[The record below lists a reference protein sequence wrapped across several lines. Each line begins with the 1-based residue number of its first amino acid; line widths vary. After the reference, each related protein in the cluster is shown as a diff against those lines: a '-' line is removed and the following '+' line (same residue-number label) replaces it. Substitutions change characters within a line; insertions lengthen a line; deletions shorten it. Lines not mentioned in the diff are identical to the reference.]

1 MSSTIVAERPAP
13 EAPPGDSSAPPG
25 QKSDAE
31 PGFLKRHPVL
41 AYYLLT
47 FAISWGGVLLLV
59 GGPGAIPGTVEQ
71 IDRLIWLVVLVLEL
85 GPPIAGLVLTGL
97 VDGRAGYRDLLARL
111 LTWRVGLRWYAVAL
125 LTAPLL
131 SAAVLLA
138 LSLASPVY
146 LPAILTTGD
155 RAFLVLQGVTVG
167 LVGGFGEELGWTG
180 FAVPRLRRRRGVL
193 ATGLVVGVL
202 WAVWH
207 YLVTPAWV
215 SGAYTGGLPLTLFLT
230 VNGVACLVGQLP
242 AYRVLM
248 VWVYDRT
255 GSLLVAMLMHASLI
269 ASTLFIFAP
278 EALAG
283 IPFLIWPLVFAA
295 ALWIAVGAITV
306 TNAGQLSLR
315 RPTPVT
321 EG

>member
-1 MSSTIVAERPAP
+1 MSATILAERPA
-13 EAPPGDSSAPPG
+13 EAPPPPKPSAPPPPTAPA
-25 QKSDAE
+25 Q
-31 PGFLKRHPVL
+31 PGLLKRHPVL

-59 GGPGAIPGTVEQ
+59 GGPGAIPGSLEQ
-71 IDRLIWLVVLVLEL
+71 IDRLIWLVVLVLEV

-111 LTWRVGLRWYAVAL
+111 LRWRVGLRWYALAL

-155 RAFLVLQGVTVG
+155 RASLVVQGVAVG

-180 FAVPRLRRRRGVL
+180 FAIPRLRRRQGVL
-193 ATGLVVGVL
+193 ATGLLVGVL

-215 SGAYTGGLPLTLFLT
+215 SGAFTGGLPLTLFLT

-269 ASTLFIFAP
+269 ASTLFILAP

-283 IPFLIWPLVFAA
+283 MPFLIWPLVFAA
-295 ALWIAVGAITV
+295 ALWIVVGALAI
-306 TNAGQLSLR
+306 AGQLAPR
-315 RPTPVT
+315 RPIPVT
-321 EG
+321 DR